1 MFMSECKT
9 ANKLIDEKSP
19 YLLQHAYNPVS
30 WYPWGEEAF
39 EKARKEDKPIF
50 LSIGYSTCHWC
61 HVMERES
68 FEDEE
73 VASALNDHFICIKVD
88 REERPDIDQI
98 YMSFCQATT
107 GSGGWPLSVFITA
120 DKRPFYAGTYFPKKT
135 QYGRIGFIDLL
146 GAISVKWQEER
157 ETIEDSAERL
167 TYAINKMS
175 ETEDKQTIDEQIFD
189 KAFGYFKRSFDP
201 RYGGFGNA
209 PKFPTP
215 HNLLFLLRYYQMK
228 HQEDALKMV
237 EKTLLHLYK
246 GGIFDHIG
254 FGFSRYSTDK
264 KWLVPHFEKMLYDN
278 ALLLMAYVE
287 TYQITKNII
296 YKEIADKII
305 TYIMRDMTSSE
316 GGYYC
321 AEDAD
326 SEGVEGKFYVWSKNE
341 VIDILGEE
349 DGHFYSLYYD
359 ISREGNFE
367 GENIP
372 NLIERNIEEINKN
385 EEVKVRLQTLSD
397 RLFEVREQRVH
408 PYKDDK
414 ILTSWNGL
422 MIGAMALAGRV
433 FANNEYL
440 DSAQKAISFIEEKL
454 LNDEGRLMSRYRD
467 GDVKNF
473 GFLDDY
479 AFLIWSYIELYEA
492 TFKPN
497 YLSKAI
503 QLTQDTL
510 YYFEDEK
517 NGGFYLYGSDS
528 EQLIARPKEIYDG
541 AIPSGNSVMANNLLK
556 LSRLTGREDF
566 QNTAQKLFEHFGKKL
581 NETPMGYTMMLCANI
596 FNANPTKEIVLA
608 GNLYDATLQEM
619 LRLINEKYMPF
630 TVVLLN
636 DEKSDIEQLNSFAKG
651 QEAIDGK
658 TTAYICEN
666 HTCQKPVTDIESFK
680 AMLN

>member
-1 MFMSECKT
+1 MYLDDCKT

-19 YLLQHAYNPVS
+19 YLLQHAYNPVN

-39 EKARKEDKPIF
+39 EKAKAEDKPIF

-73 VASALNDHFICIKVD
+73 VAWLLNDKFISIKVD
-88 REERPDIDQI
+88 REERPDIDHI

-120 DKRPFYAGTYFPKKT
+120 DKKPFYVGTYFPKHTK
-135 QYGRIGFIDLL
+135 YGRVGFVDLL
-146 GAISVKWQEER
+146 GAINDKWQEER
-157 ETIEDSAERL
+157 ESIEDSAERL
-167 TYAINKMS
+167 AYAINQMS
-175 ETEDKQTIDEQIFD
+175 ESEDKQEVDVQIFD
-189 KAFGYFKRSFDP
+189 KAFHYFKRSFDP

-215 HNLLFLLRYYQMK
+215 HNLLFLLRYHQMK
-228 HQEDALKMV
+228 NQEDALKMV
-237 EKTLLHLYK
+237 EKTLTQIYK

-264 KWLVPHFEKMLYDN
+264 KWLIPHFEKMLYDN

-287 TYQITKNII
+287 TYQVTKNKI
-296 YKEIADKII
+296 YKEIGEKVIH
-305 TYIMRDMTSSE
+305 YIMRDMTAKE

-341 VIDILGEE
+341 VIDILGEA
-349 DGHFYSLYYD
+349 DGEFYSLHYD

-367 GENIP
+367 GENIL
-372 NLIERNIEEINKN
+372 NLIERNIEEIEKNK
-385 EEVKVRLQTLSD
+385 ELKDRLRTLSD
-397 RLFEVREQRVH
+397 KLYEVREQRVH

-422 MIGAMALAGRV
+422 MIAAMAMAGKV
-433 FANNEYL
+433 FDNVEYL
-440 DSAQKAISFIEEKL
+440 DSAVKAVKFIEEQL
-454 LNDEGRLMSRYRD
+454 FNDEGRLLSRYRD
-467 GDVKNF
+467 GDVKNL
-473 GFLDDY
+473 GFLEDY
-479 AFLIWSYIELYEA
+479 AFLIWAYNELYEA
-492 TFKPN
+492 TFEPN

-503 QLTQDTL
+503 KLTQDTL
-510 YYFEDEK
+510 YYFEDDK

-541 AIPSGNSVMANNLLK
+541 ALPSGNSVMAYNLVR
-556 LSRLTGREDF
+556 LSKLTGREDF
-566 QNTAQKLFEHFGKKL
+566 ENKANRLFEHFGKKI
-581 NETPMGYTMMLCANI
+581 NEAPMGYTMMLCANI
-596 FNANPTKEIVLA
+596 FMVNPTKEIVLA
-608 GNLYDATLQEM
+608 GDKNDSTLQEM
-619 LRLINEKYMPF
+619 LKKVNHRFLPF

-636 DEKSDIEQLNSFAKG
+636 DEKSDIEQINSFAKD
-651 QEAIDGK
+651 QVAIDGK
-658 TTAYICEN
+658 TTAYVCEN
-666 HTCQKPVTDIESFK
+666 FACQQPVTDLESFI
-680 AMLN
+680 ALLN